1 MKADMK
7 TLLTLPCAVF
17 AIALLAGSPAVAQT
31 APSAAE
37 QTSPSPPQ
45 GAQAPANRPSDY
57 VVGPADVLKVTVYD
71 EPTMSGTY
79 RVDTD
84 GSFQYPMLGRIAASG
99 LRVRD
104 IEQTIKVKLEDGY
117 IRRAQVTVDVDQF
130 RSRSVFIVGEV
141 RSPGKY
147 PMTGQMSLIE
157 ALAAAGS
164 TTPTASTEV
173 LILRPRDPNAAQP
186 LTPEQVDQ
194 TNVSR
199 ISLTDLQL
207 GRLSQNVTLMEG
219 DTIFVPKAEKFFV
232 TGQVR
237 NPGAYTY
244 ERGLTVLQAISL
256 AGGLTDKGSNRRIK
270 VIRTVKGKKTE
281 QGIDLSDALQPGD
294 TLVIPQRLL

>member
-7 TLLTLPCAVF
+7 KLLTSPALAAALTLLCA
-17 AIALLAGSPAVAQT
+17 APLWAQSSAPPNAPPQTPAG
-31 APSAAE
+31 AAA
-37 QTSPSPPQ
+37 SPSRQ
-45 GAQAPANRPSDY
+45 LDY
-57 VVGPADVLKVTVYD
+57 VVGASDVLKIAVFD

-84 GSFQYPMLGRIAASG
+84 GSVQYPMLGHVAVAG

-104 IEQTIKVKLEDGY
+104 IEQMIKTKLEDGY
-117 IRRAQVTVDVDQF
+117 IRRAQVAVDVDQF
-130 RSRSVFIVGEV
+130 RSRSIFIVGEV

-164 TTPTASTEV
+164 TLPSASTEV
-173 LILRPRDPNAAQP
+173 LILRPRDPASAQSV
-186 LTPEQVDQ
+186 TPDLVDQ
-194 TNVSR
+194 TNVKR
-199 ISLTDLQL
+199 INLADLQL
-207 GRLSQNVTLMEG
+207 GRLSENIELMEG
-219 DTIFVPKAEKFFV
+219 DTIFVPKAEKFFI

-237 NPGAYTY
+237 SPGAYVY

-256 AGGLTDKGSNRRIK
+256 AGGLNEKGSSRRIK
-270 VIRTVKGKKTE
+270 VIRMVKGKKTE
-281 QGIDLSDALQPGD
+281 QGVDLDDVIQPGD

>member
-1 MKADMK
+1 MKK
-7 TLLTLPCAVF
+7 LLTSSCALV
-17 AIALLAGSPAVAQT
+17 ALLAASLAAAQT
-31 APSAAE
+31 APSQTAPAA
-37 QTSPSPPQ
+37 
-45 GAQAPANRPSDY
+45 GAQAPAPASTQAAANRPSDY
-57 VVGPADVLKVTVYD
+57 VVGPTDVLKVTVYD

-84 GSFQYPMLGRIAASG
+84 GSFQYPMLGRVAASG
-99 LRVRD
+99 MRVRD
-104 IEQTIKVKLEDGY
+104 IEQMLKTKLEDGY

-164 TTPTASTEV
+164 TTPTASSEV
-173 LILRPRDPNAAQP
+173 LILRPRDPASAQP
-186 LTPEQVDQ
+186 LTPDQVDQ
-194 TNVSR
+194 TNVKR
-199 ISLTDLQL
+199 INLGDLQL
-207 GRLSQNVTLMEG
+207 GRLSENVSLMEG

-237 NPGAYTY
+237 NPGAYTF

-270 VIRTVKGKKTE
+270 VIRTVKGKKG
-281 QGIDLSDALQPGD
+281 QQNIDLADAIQPGD
-294 TLVIPQRLL
+294 TLLVPQRLL

>member
-1 MKADMK
+1 MRKRISSS
-7 TLLTLPCAVF
+7 C
-17 AIALLAGSPAVAQT
+17 ALLVLFAASLASAQT
-31 APSAAE
+31 TPAPA
-37 QTSPSPPQ
+37 
-45 GAQAPANRPSDY
+45 GQAPAAPPAEASANRPSDY
-57 VVGPADVLKVTVYD
+57 VVGPQDVLKVTVYD

-84 GSFQYPMLGRIAASG
+84 GSFQYPMLGRVAAAG
-99 LRVRD
+99 MRVRD
-104 IEQTIKVKLEDGY
+104 IEQTLKTKLEDGF

-164 TTPTASTEV
+164 TTPAASSEV
-173 LILRPRDPNAAQP
+173 LILRSRDAVTAQP

-194 TNVSR
+194 TNVTR
-199 ISLTDLQL
+199 ISLADLQL
-207 GRLSQNVTLMEG
+207 GRLSENVNLKEG
-219 DTIFVPKAEKFFV
+219 DTIFVPKAEKFFI

-237 NPGAYTY
+237 NPGAYTF

-256 AGGLTDKGSNRRIK
+256 AGGLSDKGSNRRIK
-270 VIRTVKGKKTE
+270 VIRTVKGKKM
-281 QGIDLSDALQPGD
+281 QLGIDLADAIQPGD
-294 TLVIPQRLL
+294 TLVVPQRLL

>member
-7 TLLTLPCAVF
+7 KLTSCTLVMLF
-17 AIALLAGSPAVAQT
+17 AASLATAQT
-31 APSAAE
+31 APAA
-37 QTSPSPPQ
+37 
-45 GAQAPANRPSDY
+45 GGQAPAQPAPAQTAANRASDY
-57 VVGPADVLKVTVYD
+57 VIGPTDVLKVTVYD
-71 EPTMSGTY
+71 EPTMSGTF

-84 GSFQYPMLGRIAASG
+84 GSFQYPMLGRVAAG
-99 LRVRD
+99 GMRVRD
-104 IEQTIKVKLEDGY
+104 IEQMIKTKLEDGF

-164 TTPTASTEV
+164 TTQTASSEV
-173 LILRPRDPNAAQP
+173 LILRPRDPVTAQP
-186 LTPEQVDQ
+186 LTPDQ
-194 TNVSR
+194 ADETNVKR
-199 ISLTDLQL
+199 INLGDLQL
-207 GRLSQNVTLMEG
+207 GRLSENVTLMEG
-219 DTIFVPKAEKFFV
+219 DTIFVPKAEKFFI

-237 NPGAYTY
+237 NPGAYTF

-270 VIRTVKGKKTE
+270 VMRTVKGKKA
-281 QGIDLSDALQPGD
+281 QQNIDLADAIQPGD
-294 TLVIPQRLL
+294 TLLIPQRLL

>member
-1 MKADMK
+1 M
-7 TLLTLPCAVF
+7 TIGLLF
-17 AIALLAGSPAVAQT
+17 AGTAVART
-31 APSAAE
+31 ESPSADQ
-37 QTSPSPPQ
+37 QTPSASPPSPEPSS
-45 GAQAPANRPSDY
+45 NRPADY
-57 VVGPADVLKVTVYD
+57 VVGAQDILRITVFD

-84 GSFQYPMLGRIAASG
+84 GSFQYPMLGRVAAG
-99 LRVRD
+99 GKRVRD
-104 IEQTIKVKLEDGY
+104 IEQMLKTKLEDGY

-147 PMTGQMSLIE
+147 PMAGQMSLIE

-164 TTPTASTEV
+164 TLPSASSEV
-173 LILRPRDPNAAQP
+173 LILRARDTNAAQP
-186 LTPEQVDQ
+186 LTPDQVDQ
-194 TNVSR
+194 TNVHR
-199 ISLTDLQL
+199 ISLADLQL
-207 GRLSQNVTLMEG
+207 GRLSENVTLEEG

-232 TGQVR
+232 TGQIR

-270 VIRTVKGKKTE
+270 VIRTVNGKKTE
-281 QGIDLSDALQPGD
+281 QGIDLNDVIQPGD

>member
-7 TLLTLPCAVF
+7 KRISSSCALVVLF
-17 AIALLAGSPAVAQT
+17 AASLASAQT
-31 APSAAE
+31 TPAPA
-37 QTSPSPPQ
+37 
-45 GAQAPANRPSDY
+45 GQAPAAPPAEASANRPSDY
-57 VVGPADVLKVTVYD
+57 VVGPQDVLKVTVYD

-84 GSFQYPMLGRIAASG
+84 GSFQYPMLGRVAAAG
-99 LRVRD
+99 MRVRD
-104 IEQTIKVKLEDGY
+104 IEQTLKTKLEDGF

-164 TTPTASTEV
+164 TTPAASSEV
-173 LILRPRDPNAAQP
+173 LILRSRDAVTAQP

-194 TNVSR
+194 TNVTR
-199 ISLTDLQL
+199 ISLADLQL
-207 GRLSQNVTLMEG
+207 GRLSENVNLKEG
-219 DTIFVPKAEKFFV
+219 DTIFVPKAEKFFI

-237 NPGAYTY
+237 NPGAYTF

-256 AGGLTDKGSNRRIK
+256 AGGLSDKGSNRRIK
-270 VIRTVKGKKTE
+270 VIRTVNGKKT
-281 QGIDLSDALQPGD
+281 QLGIDLADAIQPGD
-294 TLVIPQRLL
+294 TLVVPQRLL

>member
-1 MKADMK
+1 MKIHMK
-7 TLLTLPCAVF
+7 TFTASACVLMIVGLLS
-17 AIALLAGSPAVAQT
+17 AGAAAAQT
-31 APSAAE
+31 TSEGAPS
-37 QTSPSPPQ
+37 
-45 GAQAPANRPSDY
+45 NRQSDY
-57 VVGPADVLKVTVYD
+57 VVGASDVLKITVFD

-84 GSFQYPMLGRIAASG
+84 GSFQYPMLGRVAVAG

-104 IEQTIKVKLEDGY
+104 IEQLIKGKLEDGY
-117 IRRAQVTVDVDQF
+117 IKRAQVAVDVDQF

-147 PMTGQMSLIE
+147 PMQGQMSLIE

-173 LILRPRDPNAAQP
+173 LILRPRDAGSAQA
-186 LTPEQVDQ
+186 LTPDQVDQ
-194 TNVSR
+194 TNVR
-199 ISLTDLQL
+199 RVNLADLQL
-207 GRLSQNVTLMEG
+207 GRLSENITLQEG
-219 DTIFVPKAEKFFV
+219 DTIFVPKAEKFFI
-232 TGQVR
+232 TGQIR
-237 NPGAYTY
+237 SPGAYTY

-256 AGGLTDKGSNRRIK
+256 AGGLTEKGSDRRIK

-281 QGIDLSDALQPGD
+281 QGISINDMIQPGD